1 MINEAVFNISLTNS
15 INLLTEINLYKGKGP
30 KNIGDYSTEF
40 KKISRR
46 NKHIEIYNAIRDN
59 LDYEIILNDDSFFQF
74 CRLDNYLRFSYI
86 ENPNFKYTKYDYL
99 RFSFSE
105 DEILD
110 FSEEDVNELVDENEF
125 EQFLIE
131 QEVNSNLTYIRYDYD
146 KKGYKPLLHSQSH
159 IHIGLNENFR
169 IPSSIILTPLQFVT
183 FTIKQRYF
191 DVWKIYHEKFEV
203 LEFSQKLLD
212 IKNQCKAISDQ
223 NIWNDIEK
231 NEIYIS

>member
-1 MINEAVFNISLTNS
+1 MINDSVFNISLTNS
-15 INLLTEINLYKGKGP
+15 INLLTEIKLYKGKGP
-30 KNIGDYSTEF
+30 KNIGNYSDEF

-86 ENPNFKYTKYDYL
+86 ENPNFKFTKYDYL
-99 RFSFSE
+99 RFSFTE

-125 EQFLIE
+125 EQFLNE

-191 DVWKIYHEKFEV
+191 DVWKIYHEKFET
-203 LEFSQKLLD
+203 LEFSQKLSE
-212 IKNQCKAISDQ
+212 IKNQCKIISDQ
-223 NIWNDIEK
+223 NIWNNIEK